1 MKTSY
6 FKQFLLCGTLLL
18 GATTAQAEVLTLQ
31 KTYELAEQNDPQ
43 WAAAKNTY
51 QANQQVIDQNR
62 SGLLPQ
68 INLSGNVSKTDV
80 EYDGYGDDDYDS
92 HGYSA
97 NLRQPLF
104 RLDNWHSYQLGKA
117 LDSQYSAE
125 FQSTQEDFYLR
136 IVTRY
141 LEVLRANA
149 NLTFR
154 KAEQEAIARQLEQ
167 SKQRFEVGLVA
178 ITDVHEAQAAYD
190 TAVSSRI
197 SAESDQFVALRLL
210 ETITGATVE
219 NVIDLSL
226 DLPVTVP
233 EPLDLN
239 QWIEK
244 SLANNAKLRAAVYA
258 AEAAQENYK
267 SQRGKH
273 APTLD
278 LVGTHAYNSTD
289 AQSLSTGST
298 TPDTTSNVIALELQ
312 IPLYSGGAIS
322 ANRRQSQYQ
331 YMAAQDLEHQARRE
345 TIQDVT
351 NFYQLTIANVAGVN
365 ARKQSTNSAKVA
377 LEATQA
383 GYEAGTRT
391 IVDVLNVQRNLFQN
405 ERDYTNARF
414 DYVLNS
420 LRLKRVAGMLSS
432 EEILALEQ
440 WMEK

>member
-1 MKTSY
+1 MKTSQL
-6 FKQFLLCGTLLL
+6 KQAVICGAMLL
-18 GATTAQAEVLTLQ
+18 GSTIVSAEVLTLQ
-31 KTYELAEQNDPQ
+31 RTYELAQQNDPQ

-68 INLSGNVSKTDV
+68 INLTGNYRQNDV
-80 EYDGYGDDDYDS
+80 EYEDLGDDDYDS

-104 RLDNWHSYQLGKA
+104 RLDNWHTYKVGKA

-125 FQSTQEDFYLR
+125 FQNTTEVFYLR
-136 IVTRY
+136 VVSRY
-141 LEVLRANA
+141 LDVLRANA
-149 NLTFR
+149 NLTYR

-190 TAVSSRI
+190 VAVSSRI

-219 NVIDLSL
+219 NVVDIRKDLA
-226 DLPVTVP
+226 VTVP
-233 EPLDLN
+233 EPLDVNL
-239 QWIEK
+239 WIERA
-244 SLANNAKLRAAVYA
+244 LANNANLQAAIYA
-258 AEAAQENYK
+258 AEAAQQNYK

-278 LVGTHAYNSTD
+278 LVGTHNYSSTD
-289 AQSLSTGST
+289 AQSLATGGTS
-298 TPDTTSNVIALELQ
+298 PDTTSNIIGLELE

-322 ANRRQSQYQ
+322 ASRRQSQYQ
-331 YMAAQDLEHQARRE
+331 FLAAQDLEHQARRE

-351 NFYQLTIANVAGVN
+351 NFYQLTIANVAEVT

-414 DYVLNS
+414 DYVLNFIIA
-420 LRLKRVAGMLSS
+420 K
-432 EEILALEQ
+432 
-440 WMEK
+440 KC

>member
-6 FKQFLLCGTLLL
+6 FKQILICSSLLF
-18 GATTAQAEVLTLQ
+18 GASAVQAEILTLQ
-31 KTYELAEQNDPQ
+31 RTFELAEQNDPQ

-68 INLSGNVSKTDV
+68 INLSGNLTKTDI
-80 EYDGYGDDDYDS
+80 EYEGYGDDDYDS
-92 HGYSA
+92 HGYAA

-104 RLDNWHSYQLGKA
+104 RLDNWHTYQLGKA

-197 SAESDQFVALRLL
+197 SAESEQFVALRLL

-219 NVIDLSL
+219 NVVDLSL
-226 DLPVTVP
+226 DLPIMVP

-239 QWIEK
+239 LWIEK
-244 SLANNAKLRAAVYA
+244 SLANNAKLKAAVYA
-258 AEAAQENYK
+258 AEAAQQNYK
-267 SQRGKH
+267 SQRGRH

-289 AQSLSTGST
+289 AQSLTTGST
-298 TPDTTSNVIALELQ
+298 TPDTTSNIIALELQ
-312 IPLYSGGAIS
+312 VPLYSGGAIS
-322 ANRRQSQYQ
+322 ASRRQSQYQ
-331 YMAAQDLEHQARRE
+331 FMAAQDLEHQARRE

-351 NFYQLTIANVAGVN
+351 NFYQLTIANVAGVT

-440 WMEK
+440 WMQK